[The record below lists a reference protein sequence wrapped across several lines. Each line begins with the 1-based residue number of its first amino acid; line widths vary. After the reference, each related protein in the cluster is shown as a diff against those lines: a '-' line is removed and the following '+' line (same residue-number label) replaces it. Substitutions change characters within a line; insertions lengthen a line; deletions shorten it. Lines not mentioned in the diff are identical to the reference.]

1 MEAKNFILL
10 NMMKRQLLD
19 IYRIFEDENPEL
31 LDDPTVNEAYE
42 ALKTVNE
49 EGEMRH
55 WRSLMRVLELSY
67 TTTEGVE
74 RKDNILGEL
83 DDLASRADWKVLYD
97 FLEFKCAFDA
107 CCWDEIEEKNYRLIN
122 SIQQLAERKYD
133 VHIIIIRCGLQWVA
147 VGNDADR
154 LFEIFGWQTSTVYNG
169 EEDVSYMFISDYGL
183 KVLMDSEY
191 SIKMLHIEDEEY
203 KDEIF
208 ISDSFNEDLVC
219 ANQQMIDYMR
229 LLMRKQA
236 GLARFAS
243 EKASFF
249 IPKSGY
255 DYLVNY
261 HLNIFDDKVVTTT
274 DDFKEIV
281 LADGN
286 SWRLD
291 EVGLPYL
298 MNIRPVI
305 GEA

>member
-19 IYRIFEDENPEL
+19 IYRIFEEENPEL
-31 LDDPTVNEAYE
+31 LDDPAINEAYE
-42 ALKTVNE
+42 ALKTVTE
-49 EGEMRH
+49 DCEMRQ
-55 WRSLMRVLELSY
+55 WRNLMRVLGLSY
-67 TTTEGVE
+67 STTDDVE
-74 RKDNILGEL
+74 HKDNILGEL
-83 DDLASRADWKVLYD
+83 DDLVSRADWNVMFD
-97 FLEFKCAFDA
+97 FLKFKSTFDPF
-107 CCWDEIEEKNYRLIN
+107 CWDEIEEKNYRLIN
-122 SIQQLAERKYD
+122 SIQQMAERSYD
-133 VHIIIIRCGLQWVA
+133 VHIIIRCGFQWVA

-191 SIKMLHIEDEEY
+191 SVKMLHLENEEY
-203 KDEIF
+203 KDGIF

-219 ANQQMIDYMR
+219 ANQQMIDYLR
-229 LLMRKQA
+229 LPMRKQA

-261 HLNIFDDKVVTTT
+261 HLNIFEDKVVTIS

-298 MNIRPVI
+298 LNIRPVL